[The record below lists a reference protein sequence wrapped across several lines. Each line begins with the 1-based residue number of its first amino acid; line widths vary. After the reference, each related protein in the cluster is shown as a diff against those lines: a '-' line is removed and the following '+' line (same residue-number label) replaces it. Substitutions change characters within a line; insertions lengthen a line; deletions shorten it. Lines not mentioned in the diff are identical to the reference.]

1 MALQLV
7 AQVMPVV
14 DSRFVRHPTGQS
26 WDARPVCSA
35 SVATT
40 PGNRRVVGATSLGIG
55 GECVFPRFGKVRDT
69 NGFQRQ
75 ALSLAPHFTFAA
87 SCGTLPPRWLV
98 VSAQTDPGT
107 LHFTRNLNV
116 PVPPDRVL
124 DGMNRVPEP
133 RRMRGGSRWTIALV
147 NTITDH
153 PERVHP
159 KNPCIE

>member
-7 AQVMPVV
+7 AQVMPAV
-14 DSRFVRHPTGQS
+14 DSRFVQHPTGQS
-26 WDARPVCSA
+26 GDARPVRSA
-35 SVATT
+35 SSATT
-40 PGNRRVVGATSLGIG
+40 PGNRGVVGAAPLGIG
-55 GECVFPRFGKVRDT
+55 GECVFPRFEKVRDT
-69 NGFQRQ
+69 TGFQRQ

-87 SCGTLPPRWLV
+87 SCGALPLHWLV
-98 VSAQTDPGT
+98 VSAQTDPDT

-133 RRMRGGSRWTIALV
+133 RRMRGGSRWSIALV
-147 NTITDH
+147 NIITDR

-159 KNPCIE
+159 KNPGIE